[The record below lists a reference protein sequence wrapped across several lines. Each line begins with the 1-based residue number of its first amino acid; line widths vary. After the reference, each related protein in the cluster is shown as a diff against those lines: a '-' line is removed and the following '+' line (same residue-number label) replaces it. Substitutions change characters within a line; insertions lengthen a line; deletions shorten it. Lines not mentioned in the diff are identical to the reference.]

1 MTLDL
6 GGQWPQN
13 LKLGPSTSEFHPREV
28 FPCKSW
34 VLGFWEILTK
44 WLLVMRTTFDLFMTP
59 QFLWLLRLNEK
70 CVGGRVKKNS
80 IESELVFKD
89 MWSSEKDNDPWGWSR
104 KKLKKKD
111 KWKKNIWI
119 LKIFWAVKRA
129 MTSEPHNN
137 VSQKRITQWLF
148 CYIFRYVKEFQGK

>member
-1 MTLDL
+1 MRNVWVRELRKTQLSQNWIPKICGAVKRTITLEDEA
-6 GGQWPQN
+6 G
-13 LKLGPSTSEFHPREV
+13 
-28 FPCKSW
+28 
-34 VLGFWEILTK
+34 
-44 WLLVMRTTFDLFMTP
+44 
-59 QFLWLLRLNEK
+59 
-70 CVGGRVKKNS
+70 
-80 IESELVFKD
+80 
-89 MWSSEKDNDPWGWSR
+89 

-137 VSQKRITQWLF
+137 VSQKRITQWFF